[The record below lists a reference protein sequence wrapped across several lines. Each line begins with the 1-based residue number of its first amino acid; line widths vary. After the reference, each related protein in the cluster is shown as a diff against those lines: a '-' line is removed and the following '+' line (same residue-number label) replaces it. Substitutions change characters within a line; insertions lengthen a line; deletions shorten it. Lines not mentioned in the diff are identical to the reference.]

1 MKTTLI
7 YEPTLT
13 GHHLEYLHH
22 YYLGALE
29 RKDRKFIFLVPKSFD
44 CVKDKY
50 TWEKAS
56 HIEFRYIDEK
66 YSRCLTAKNIYRLG
80 WNASRVLNDY
90 VRSTHA
96 DEIILTML
104 MQFIP
109 FIIFLL
115 PRNVRVRGIMYKIYL
130 YTEDKTS
137 WLRLAAERM
146 RFWLTARSKVVET
159 VFVLNDEDSA
169 NRFNEIYNTAKFK
182 FLPDPVPQVDVN
194 SVKNIRQELGIPDN
208 HTMYLHFGGLDKRK
222 GTLDILNA
230 IIATPSEMLKD
241 KTFVFA
247 GKQKESLRKEFYPLL
262 EVAEQKTKVLVYDE
276 FCSYEFLYNLC
287 FSCDVVLMPYHLT
300 NLSSGVLGYA
310 SLFGKPVIGPKYG
323 LIGHLIKK
331 YELGKVIDIPIN
343 ADALQSV
350 PTKLGLQDA
359 YVRINQLDNFIKLIM
374 K

>member
-1 MKTTLI
+1 MKTLI
-7 YEPTLT
+7 FEPTLS

-29 RKDRKFIFLVPKSFD
+29 KTDEEFIFLVHRDFKQVKHQYSWPQSNNISFQYID
-44 CVKDKY
+44 DKY
-50 TWEKAS
+50 DSKLNCS
-56 HIEFRYIDEK
+56 
-66 YSRCLTAKNIYRLG
+66 NIYVLG
-80 WNASRVLNDY
+80 WNVSRILNCY
-90 VRSTHA
+90 VRKMGI
-96 DEIILTML
+96 DKVLLTML

-137 WLRLAAERM
+137 WLRLVAERL

-169 NRFNEIYNTAKFK
+169 NRFNEIYNTTKFK
-182 FLPDPVPQVDVN
+182 FLPDPVPHVDVN
-194 SVKNIRQELGIPDN
+194 SVKNIRHEIGIPDN

-247 GKQKESLRKEFYPLL
+247 GKQKDSLRKEFYTLL
-262 EVAEQKTKVLVYDE
+262 EVAKQKAEVLVFDE

-310 SLFGKPVIGPKYG
+310 SLLGKPVIGPKDG
-323 LIGHLIKK
+323 LIGHLITK

-359 YVRINQLDNFIKLIM
+359 YVRLNQLDNFIKLIM

>member
-7 YEPTLT
+7 FEPTLS

-22 YYLGALE
+22 YYLGALK
-29 RKDRKFIFLVPKSFD
+29 RTDRNYIFIVPKIFES
-44 CVKDKY
+44 VKDQY
-50 TWEKAS
+50 TWKKAS
-56 HIEFRYIDEK
+56 HVEVRYIDEK
-66 YSRCLTAKNIYRLG
+66 YSKCLSVTNIYRLG

-90 VRSTHA
+90 VRTTHA
-96 DEIILTML
+96 EEVILTML

-115 PRNVRVRGIMYKIYL
+115 PRNVRVRGILYRIYL
-130 YTEDKTS
+130 YTENKTS
-137 WLRLAAERM
+137 WLRIAAERL
-146 RFWLTARSKVVET
+146 RFWLTARSRIVET
-159 VFVLNDEDSA
+159 VFVLNDADSA
-169 NRFNEIYNTAKFK
+169 NTFNEIYNTTKFK

-194 SVKNIRQELGIPDN
+194 SVKNIRHEIGIPNN

-247 GKQKESLRKEFYPLL
+247 GKQKDSLRKEFYTLL
-262 EVAEQKTKVLVYDE
+262 EVAKQKAEVLVFDE

-310 SLFGKPVIGPKYG
+310 SLFGKPVIGPKDG
-323 LIGHLIKK
+323 LIGHLITK

-359 YVRINQLDNFIKLIM
+359 YVRLNQLDNFIKLIM